1 MISPKETRLVLEP
14 RPSFS
19 FENEGV
25 LNPACIEKDGIV
37 HMFYRAVE
45 TGNYS
50 TIGYCQLKD
59 HQVIYRSEKP
69 IITREFP
76 YESHGV
82 EDPRITYLEGK
93 YYLFYTAYNGQS
105 ATVAYATSP
114 DLKKFTKHG
123 LITPQISY
131 DLAEDIFK
139 QSGVSEKYSFFEQV
153 FKQNRGSD
161 VHLWE
166 KDVALFPQKFNGQYA
181 LIHRILPGIQI
192 LYFDKFSDLTDDFW
206 LNYLKQ
212 LNHHVILEPLYNF
225 ENAYIGGGCTP
236 VLTEAGWLLIYHS
249 TQDSPNGQIYHA
261 SAALL
266 DRDNPKKVIGR
277 LSYPLFSPERKW
289 EKLGTVD
296 NVVFPTSVIING
308 DNLSIYY
315 GAADFVI
322 GLKIFSLSELLQQ
335 LLNSDQKQ
343 T

>member
-1 MISPKETRLVLEP
+1 MITPKETHLILKP
-14 RPSFS
+14 RPNCS

-25 LNPACIEKDGIV
+25 LNPACVEKDGLV

-50 TIGYCQLKD
+50 TIGYCQLKNNR
-59 HQVIYRSEKP
+59 VIYRADQP
-69 IITREFP
+69 IITREFD

-93 YYLFYTAYNGQS
+93 YYLFYTAYDGQS
-105 ATVAYATSP
+105 ATVAYATSS
-114 DLKKFTKHG
+114 DLKTFTKHG

-139 QSGVSEKYSFFEQV
+139 LSGVHEKYSFFEQV

-166 KDVALFPQKFNGQYA
+166 KDIALFPQKFKHQYA
-181 LIHRILPGIQI
+181 IIHRILPGIQI
-192 LYFDKFSDLTDDFW
+192 LYFNKFSDLTNDFW
-206 LNYLKQ
+206 LNYLQK
-212 LNHHVILEPLYNF
+212 LNHHVILEPLFDF
-225 ENAYIGGGCTP
+225 ENAYIGGGCPP
-236 VLTEAGWLLIYHS
+236 VLTDAGWLLIYHS
-249 TQDSPNGQIYHA
+249 TQNSPEGQIYHA

-266 DRDNPKKVIGR
+266 DRDNPQKVLGR
-277 LSYPLFSPERKW
+277 LPYPLFSPEKNW
-289 EKLGTVD
+289 ERLGTVN
-296 NVVFPTSVIING
+296 NVVFPTSAIIKA

-322 GLKIFSLSELLQQ
+322 GLKVFSLSELLQQ
-335 LLNSDQKQ
+335 LLNSGQKK